1 MPFSAPRPVVS
12 GKPYPVA
19 TVASRMPD
27 CLDDFL
33 GTITLV
39 IDLDGEPYT
48 VCGMGVE
55 LGQDRVHVYEKSDH
69 GAGKDI
75 RVWTVRRDDV
85 TPSFVMEHTG
95 IR

>member
-1 MPFSAPRPVVS
+1 
-12 GKPYPVA
+12 VA

-48 VCGMGVE
+48 VCGTGVE
-55 LGQDRVHVYEKSDH
+55 LGHDCVRLFEKSDH

-85 TPSFVMEHTG
+85 TPCFVVEHGG

>member
-1 MPFSAPRPVVS
+1 MTFSAPRPVVS

-48 VCGMGVE
+48 ICGTGVE
-55 LGQDRVHVYEKSDH
+55 PGHDRVNVFEKSDQR
-69 GAGKDI
+69 GRQGRPGSGRSAA
-75 RVWTVRRDDV
+75 TTSRRASWSN
-85 TPSFVMEHTG
+85 TA
-95 IR
+95 